1 MVCRVLYLTYNYIK
15 GGKRMKLTRNFLI
28 VFMLLGSVFLAACGG
43 GDSEKGSG
51 DSDGSSD
58 AKDTE
63 DTADAGDS
71 EAAGDGET
79 YEFKLGHIAPP
90 DHIWNEAAEKLAEEL
105 EERSDGRMTMEL
117 YPGGQLGSDADMVQQ
132 LESGSLDFGF
142 ITNAFLTSK
151 SDAFSAWFSPFLFD
165 SYEDALAASD
175 TDVAKEI
182 LATLDDDG
190 IKALDYFFSG
200 MRTMMFTEKIETPDE
215 IKGLTLRVTPSP
227 ALEDWY
233 RSLGASP
240 ESISLPDVYQSAQ
253 TGVID
258 GMEMDLDA
266 AVTSNFNEVTGF
278 GAMTNHMVWPS
289 VMIINKELFDGM
301 SETDQQIVE
310 ESMAVASEFATT
322 KRATQEDEFME
333 ILTDRGMELYDMD
346 EALFDD
352 YVADFDE
359 KYKALDPLIEK
370 FIEEFR

>member
-1 MVCRVLYLTYNYIK
+1 
-15 GGKRMKLTRNFLI
+15 MKLTRSSLL
-28 VFMLLGSVFLAACGG
+28 VFMLLVSVLLAACGG
-43 GDSEKGSG
+43 DNEEVDADSN
-51 DSDGSSD
+51 GSSSSG
-58 AKDTE
+58 E
-63 DTADAGDS
+63 
-71 EAAGDGET
+71 GET
-79 YEFKLGHIAPP
+79 FEFKLGHIAPP

-105 EERSDGRMTMEL
+105 EERSDGRMTLEL

-151 SDAFSAWFSPFLFD
+151 SDAFSAWFAPYLFD

-175 TDVAKEI
+175 TGVAKKI

-190 IKALDYFFSG
+190 LKALDYFFSG
-200 MRTMMFTEKIETPDE
+200 HRTMMFSEKVETPDD

-240 ESISLPDVYQSAQ
+240 ESISLPDVYQAAQ

-266 AVTSNFNEVTGF
+266 AVTSNFNEVTGY

-289 VMIINKELFDGM
+289 VMIINKDLF
-301 SETDQQIVE
+301 
-310 ESMAVASEFATT
+310 
-322 KRATQEDEFME
+322 
-333 ILTDRGMELYDMD
+333 
-346 EALFDD
+346 
-352 YVADFDE
+352 
-359 KYKALDPLIEK
+359 
-370 FIEEFR
+370 

>member
-1 MVCRVLYLTYNYIK
+1 MRFI
-15 GGKRMKLTRNFLI
+15 RNFLF
-28 VFMLLGSVFLAACGG
+28 VFMLFGILLLVAC
-43 GDSEKGSG
+43 GDSEDSNADTDGATESG
-51 DSDGSSD
+51 DSTNSV
-58 AKDTE
+58 KT
-63 DTADAGDS
+63 
-71 EAAGDGET
+71 GDGET

-90 DHIWNEAAEKLAEEL
+90 DHIWNQAAENLAEEL

-151 SDAFSAWFSPFLFD
+151 SDAFSAWFAPYLFD

-175 TDVAKEI
+175 TEIAKEI
-182 LATLDDDG
+182 LATLDEDG
-190 IKALDYFFSG
+190 LKALDYFFSG
-200 MRTMMFTEKIETPDE
+200 HRTMMFSEKAETPED

-240 ESISLPDVYQSAQ
+240 ESISLPDVYQAAQ

-266 AVTSNFNEVTGF
+266 AVTSNFNEVTGY

-289 VMIINKELFDGM
+289 VMIINKALFDDM
-301 SETDQQIVE
+301 SEEDQQIVE
-310 ESMAVASEFATT
+310 ESMAAASEYATL
-322 KRATQEDEFME
+322 KRADQEEEFMD
-333 ILTDRGMELYDMD
+333 ILTERGMELYEIDTS
-346 EALFDD
+346 LFDE
-352 YVADFDE
+352 YTEEFDE
-359 KYKALDPLIEK
+359 KYKAIDPLIEE